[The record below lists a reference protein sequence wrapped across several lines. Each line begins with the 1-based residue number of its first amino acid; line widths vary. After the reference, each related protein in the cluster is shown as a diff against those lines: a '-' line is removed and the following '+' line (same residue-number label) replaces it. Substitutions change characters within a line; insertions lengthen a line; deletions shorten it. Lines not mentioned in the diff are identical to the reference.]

1 MGLDAYFYFSS
12 GEKRQ
17 SFKQTYHN
25 MTEVGYF
32 RKNYFVDDWVHNNA
46 DYKDGQFEPTT
57 IDKNGWYVKLTID
70 DIFKLRKAI
79 LDSDMD
85 GYDEQYALSVLG
97 DIIGKYYAV
106 PDGIIN
112 IYYSSDW

>member
-46 DYKDGQFEPTT
+46 DYKDDQFEPT

-70 DIFKLRKAI
+70 DIFKLRKALI
-79 LDSDMD
+79 DSDVD
-85 GYDEQYALSVLG
+85 GYDEQHTLSVLG

-106 PDGIIN
+106 PDGIVN
-112 IYYSSDW
+112 IYYCSDW

>member
-12 GEKRQ
+12 GENRQ
-17 SFKQTYHN
+17 SFEQTYHS
-25 MTEVGYF
+25 MTEVGYL
-32 RKNYFVDDWVHNNA
+32 RKNYFVDDWVHHNA
-46 DYKDGQFEPTT
+46 SYDEDA
-57 IDKNGWYVKLTID
+57 IDMNGWYVKLTID

-79 LDSDMD
+79 LDSDID
-85 GYDEQYALSVLG
+85 GYDEQHTLSVLG

-112 IYYSSDW
+112 IYYCSDW

>member
-1 MGLDAYFYFSS
+1 MGLDAFFYFSS

-17 SFKQTYHN
+17 SFGQTYHN
-25 MTEVGYF
+25 MTEVGYL
-32 RKNYFVDDWVHNNA
+32 RKNYFVDDWVNNNA
-46 DYKDGQFEPTT
+46 DYGKCEPTFNR
-57 IDKNGWYVKLTID
+57 NGWYVKLTID

-85 GYDEQYALSVLG
+85 GYDQQYVLSVIG

-106 PDGIIN
+106 PDGIVN
-112 IYYSSDW
+112 IYYCSDW